1 MQSIS
6 LKLKQLRR
14 ELYGHYGLISEE
26 CGFSRVTVGKV
37 LNGDYMNQQVLDA
50 AIKVRDRLR
59 EEKQDQLKQLADK
72 I

>member
-1 MQSIS
+1 MQSIT
-6 LKLKQLRR
+6 LKLKQLRK

-26 CGFSRVTVGKV
+26 CGFSRVTVGNV
-37 LNGDYMNQQVLDA
+37 LNGVYMNQQVLDA

-59 EEKQDQLKQLADK
+59 EEKQNQLKQLADK

>member
-26 CGFSRVTVGKV
+26 CGFSRVTISKV
-37 LNGDYMNQQVLDA
+37 LNGDYINPDVLDA

-59 EEKQDQLKQLADK
+59 EEKQNQLKQLADK